1 MPADKHPSVPTENW
15 WRGAAIYQV
24 YPRSFADSTGD
35 GLGDLAGLTARLD
48 YIASLGVDG
57 LWICPFFPS
66 PMRDFGYDVSDY
78 TNVDPRFGSLADFDA
93 LLARAHALGL
103 KVIID
108 QVWSHTAIEHPWFEE
123 SRQSRA
129 ADYAAPTDVH
139 GSPSA

>member
-1 MPADKHPSVPTENW
+1 MPAEAKRNAAADAW

-93 LLARAHALGL
+93 
-103 KVIID
+103 VD
-108 QVWSHTAIEHPWFEE
+108 
-123 SRQSRA
+123 
-129 ADYAAPTDVH
+129 
-139 GSPSA
+139 